1 MNELMKATLLTFI
14 AFLFAG
20 MFATAQRSKTRML
33 FVIDSIP
40 VIHDLPEW
48 DQLEQ
53 RDIADMSVIT
63 NEDSIRLLG
72 WSNVDGITYIF
83 TNAYRRRPD
92 SIKKI
97 PSLKQMQVID
107 GAWNWRGSP
116 YTGKYI
122 DYYNNGSIQ
131 DEGLLIDGKLNGE
144 FTIYFKNGVKQS
156 TTNYVDNTVYGRKY
170 GYYKNGAIR
179 ESRHIVHG
187 RDTCGSKSYF
197 INGQLSTE
205 TRCGSRSA
213 YDTFYTYFSNGKLRS
228 KRLIGHNSESVY
240 LNNKDENLAYY
251 STLFLQAL
259 NSRDVRKANQYFYHL
274 WLLDPSSIETD
285 VKNGRLLM
293 LETRYDAAIEQF
305 DSALAI
311 EPLMREAYLF
321 RAVARI
327 KKNRTVQEGKRG
339 PNIPITLQDLHN
351 IPEKEL
357 GKICSDILKVDELDP
372 GDMLILKQMP
382 YSVLKFCL
390 NK

>member
-1 MNELMKATLLTFI
+1 MKATLLSFI
-14 AFLFAG
+14 ALLLGG
-20 MFATAQRSKTRML
+20 MLATAQKSKTRML

-40 VIHDLPEW
+40 VIHDLQEW

-53 RDIADMSVIT
+53 RDVADMSVIT
-63 NEDSIRLLG
+63 NEDSLRLLG

-83 TNAYRRRPD
+83 TKAYRRRPD
-92 SIKKI
+92 SVRRI

-107 GAWNWRGSP
+107 GTWNWNGNP

-122 DYYNNGSIQ
+122 DYYNIGTIQ
-131 DEGLLIDGKLNGE
+131 DEGFLMNGKLNGE

-156 TTNYVDNTVYGRKY
+156 TTNYIDNTVHGRKY

-179 ESRHIVHG
+179 ESREIAHG
-187 RDTCGSKSYF
+187 RDTCGSKYYF
-197 INGQLSTE
+197 INGQISSE
-205 TRCGSRSA
+205 TRCGRKAA
-213 YDTFYTYFSNGKLRS
+213 YDTFYSYFSSGKLRS

-240 LNNKDENLAYY
+240 MNSKDEKLAYY
-251 STLFLQAL
+251 NTLFLQAL
-259 NSRDVRKANQYFYHL
+259 NTRDIKKANQHFYHI

-285 VKNGRLLM
+285 VKNGRLLI
-293 LETRYDAAIEQF
+293 LESRYDAAIEQF

-327 KKNRTVQEGKRG
+327 KKNRPAPQSKRG
-339 PNIPITLQDLHN
+339 TDMPITLEDLHT

-357 GKICSDILKVDELDP
+357 EKICYDILKVDELDA
-372 GDMLILKQMP
+372 GEMLVLKQIP
-382 YSVLKFCL
+382 FSVLKFCL